1 VNLVIIRKLVFSLL
15 IFYPQ
20 CDILQYVKQPVNIFM
35 TTKTN
40 TIFSQDFL
48 QKIEA
53 LLLEEKERIQAEL
66 GEIAKKNP
74 SIGADFEAAFP
85 EYGDEEDENAR
96 EIADYTANKPLE
108 ETLEKMLRD
117 IEKSLERLQ
126 KGNYGICKYCDKPID
141 EKRLL
146 ARPTSSA
153 CVSCKKTL
161 TDEV

>member
-1 VNLVIIRKLVFSLL
+1 MIKKQSTFS
-15 IFYPQ
+15 
-20 CDILQYVKQPVNIFM
+20 NE
-35 TTKTN
+35 
-40 TIFSQDFL
+40 FL
-48 QKIEA
+48 EKIQN
-53 LLLEEKERIQAEL
+53 LLLEEKKRLEDEL
-66 GEIAKKNP
+66 NLFASKNP
-74 SIGADFEAAFP
+74 KTKDDYDADFP

-117 IEKSLERLQ
+117 VDKTLEVIG
-126 KGNYGICKYCDKPID
+126 KGSYGICKYCDKPID

-161 TDEV
+161 TDEA